1 MILLF
6 TDVSHT
12 PGIGKYAGTY
22 KVATELRKNKF
33 DTQVI
38 DCFKYLGIK
47 RLKKILDKFLTNKII
62 LPIPSVFFFRIWE
75 NTLQKV

>member
-22 KVATELRKNKF
+22 KVATELRKNNF

-38 DCFKYLGIK
+38 DLSLIH
-47 RLKKILDKFLTNKII
+47 I
-62 LPIPSVFFFRIWE
+62 
-75 NTLQKV
+75 

>member
-38 DCFKYLGIK
+38 DCFKYF
-47 RLKKILDKFLTNKII
+47 DFLQR
-62 LPIPSVFFFRIWE
+62 VFRISFF
-75 NTLQKV
+75 

>member
-47 RLKKILDKFLTNKII
+47 RLKKILDKFLTDKII
-62 LPIPSVFFFRIWE
+62 LIGIS
-75 NTLQKV
+75 NTLMYSHLLMCTL